1 MAKLD
6 QRETPFV
13 TALKKYVSD
22 DVSPFDVPGHH
33 MGNID
38 NAATELLGNEAFRCD
53 VNAPIGLDNL
63 AKPSGVILESEKL
76 LAQACGAD
84 EAFFLINGTSSGII
98 AMFLATVRAGEKV
111 ILPRN
116 CHKSVIN
123 AMILCGAVPVYVMPE
138 IDNDLEIANQPSLA
152 DWKKAIA
159 DNPSAK
165 AVFVIN
171 PTYFGSVGPLK
182 DIVVLAHE
190 SHMAVL
196 VDEAHG
202 AHYYF
207 KCKNCPLSAMAA
219 GADIS
224 AASFHKTVGSLT
236 QSSVLLIHTGTFE
249 RADIQ
254 KSLNIIN
261 TTSPSSLLMASLDA
275 ARSYMASK
283 EGAKAMAKTYE
294 LAAYARNEIHKIPGF
309 LDEGKDYFLA
319 HGSYDYDE
327 SKLVIGL
334 DRLDIDGFQLYHLLK
349 DKYEIMMELAETYA
363 VLGIFA
369 IGTKKEHVDHLI
381 KALREISA
389 EHFKPEVIYPVHH
402 FDNSFP
408 FMLLRPRVAFH
419 APGVVKP
426 VAECNGAISKEQIM
440 MYPPGIPLIVPG
452 EVWTQ
457 EIIDRIEHYES
468 LGIKLLSAYNN
479 GFEVVDL
486 AKWPRFATYERKL
499 KAYLENRRTTP
510 TADGF
515 HLPFEGLSHEKTLVL
530 VPFRGD
536 TWRNKA
542 IPAQEAFK
550 NVIKAIALHEKVVVG
565 VHPAIFQNVASKY
578 RGIKNVELLAIRY
591 DDAWARDNTPL
602 FVTNGKALRTV
613 DFRFNAWGGN
623 YNGLY
628 RNYKDDDHLAA
639 RLSKKWDL
647 PNYYLS
653 NFVLEGGSIA
663 VDGEGTLITTEA
675 CLLSQGRNPAFNKV
689 QIEEILETY
698 LGVQKVIWVPHGI
711 YLDETDEHIDN
722 MVSFIKPGE
731 VVMAWTNNKN
741 DPQFEYCLGTFEAL
755 KKATDAKGRKLVIHK
770 MLLPDPPLFLTVE
783 ESKGL
788 SNTSATLAKREA
800 GRRLAASYINY
811 YQGKDFVVM
820 PAFGVKED
828 HKAFEMMKKLYPN
841 KVIHQINTK
850 EILLGGGNIH
860 CITMQVPEKEE

>member
-1 MAKLD
+1 
-6 QRETPFV
+6 
-13 TALKKYVSD
+13 
-22 DVSPFDVPGHH
+22 
-33 MGNID
+33 
-38 NAATELLGNEAFRCD
+38 
-53 VNAPIGLDNL
+53 
-63 AKPSGVILESEKL
+63 
-76 LAQACGAD
+76 
-84 EAFFLINGTSSGII
+84 
-98 AMFLATVRAGEKV
+98 
-111 ILPRN
+111 
-116 CHKSVIN
+116 
-123 AMILCGAVPVYVMPE
+123 
-138 IDNDLEIANQPSLA
+138 
-152 DWKKAIA
+152 
-159 DNPSAK
+159 
-165 AVFVIN
+165 
-171 PTYFGSVGPLK
+171 
-182 DIVVLAHE
+182 
-190 SHMAVL
+190 
-196 VDEAHG
+196 
-202 AHYYF
+202 
-207 KCKNCPLSAMAA
+207 
-219 GADIS
+219 
-224 AASFHKTVGSLT
+224 
-236 QSSVLLIHTGTFE
+236 
-249 RADIQ
+249 
-254 KSLNIIN
+254 
-261 TTSPSSLLMASLDA
+261 
-275 ARSYMASK
+275 
-283 EGAKAMAKTYE
+283 
-294 LAAYARNEIHKIPGF
+294 
-309 LDEGKDYFLA
+309 
-319 HGSYDYDE
+319 
-327 SKLVIGL
+327 
-334 DRLDIDGFQLYHLLK
+334 
-349 DKYEIMMELAETYA
+349 
-363 VLGIFA
+363 
-369 IGTKKEHVDHLI
+369 
-381 KALREISA
+381 
-389 EHFKPEVIYPVHH
+389 
-402 FDNSFP
+402 
-408 FMLLRPRVAFH
+408 MLLRPRVAFH